1 MAKTQEHL
9 IGLLLG
15 AEGDWPRAF
24 ETLAGRLGVLTGPD
38 GASHQVN
45 TERVTI
51 EPFNLR
57 DKPRHDLVIDRLAYW
72 YYHPREWL
80 KKVALM
86 DDVYLLNSPFTF
98 QSMEKHSAYCALLR
112 LGMHVP
118 ETVLV
123 PYKNPLDNVRWAYT
137 AERYNKSFDLDQ
149 IAEEIG
155 YPLFMK
161 PFDGGGW
168 RGVSQVKNVDD
179 LHSAYDDSGEMLMHL
194 QASVKDFEVFAR
206 ALTIGPETMVMKFQ
220 PDEPMHNR
228 YAVEHGFLS
237 EGVGTEAVT
246 IAQTVNAFFRWEFNS
261 CEMLVKDGVVYP
273 IDYANACP
281 DVAVTSLHY
290 YFPWAMKALIKW
302 SVFCV
307 ATGRKARTQVDTDPW
322 FSVADD
328 ADLDYGGKLSAYQG
342 LADAHF
348 DTDRYREF
356 CDAALPH
363 IDEMVLEWVDSDDF
377 RSLLSD
383 TIQTTYPKHEW
394 DKFEG
399 HFGGL
404 TRMWVKDEQSR
415 LGAGSSAVDETVVS
429 GPAPAVTT
437 D

>member
-1 MAKTQEHL
+1 MPDSQEHL

-15 AEGDWPRAF
+15 AEGDWPAAF
-24 ETLAGRLGVLTGPD
+24 EAMARRLGVLTAPD
-38 GASHQVN
+38 GSTHRLT

-57 DKPRHDLVIDRLAYW
+57 DKPRHDLVIDRLAHW

-112 LGMHVP
+112 LGMNVP
-118 ETVLV
+118 DTVLV
-123 PYKNPLDNVRWAYT
+123 PYKNPLDNARWAFT
-137 AERYNKSFDLDQ
+137 SAKYNKPFNLDQ
-149 IAEEIG
+149 IAETLG
-155 YPLFMK
+155 YPMFMK
-161 PFDGGGW
+161 PFDGGAW
-168 RGVSQVKNVDD
+168 RGVSMIRNQGD
-179 LHSAYDDSGEMLMHL
+179 LHTAYDDSGEMLMHL
-194 QASVKDFEVFAR
+194 QKAVDGFDVFAR

-237 EGVGTEAVT
+237 EGAGSEAIT

-261 CEMLVKDGVVYP
+261 CEMLVKNDVVYP

-290 YFPWAMKALIKW
+290 YFPWAMKALLKW
-302 SVFCV
+302 SAYCV
-307 ATGRKARTQVDTDPW
+307 VTGRRALTQVDTGPW
-322 FSVADD
+322 FEVADD
-328 ADLDYGGKLSAYQG
+328 ESLDYQGKLSRYQQ
-342 LADAHF
+342 LADEYF
-348 DTDRYREF
+348 ETDRYREF
-356 CDAALPH
+356 CAAAMPD
-363 IDEMVLEWVDSDDF
+363 IDEMVLEWVDSDEF
-377 RSLLSD
+377 RRLLTD
-383 TIQTTYPKHEW
+383 TIESTYPRHEW
-394 DKFEG
+394 DRFQG

-404 TRMWVKDEQSR
+404 TRMWVDDERSR
-415 LGAGSSAVDETVVS
+415 LGAGRSAADETVVG
-429 GPAPAVTT
+429 GPAPAVPA